1 MATHFLNNSVKKFL
15 NSIADKWNPDG
26 HWRLPSEAYTL
37 EHKLAFLE
45 REHYLTG
52 CNTLSGWLHDSDKL
66 FLYAV
71 PWLDEKQIQKFHR
84 THQTHHVDCPQSTAE
99 QLIQT
104 YIDWDCAVLTKP
116 DKPLNAFA
124 TLIHFYRDKLPLM
137 LPVCL
142 AIDPDAVQPM
152 IADLD
157 KARKEGNASYIFGEK
172 MNDEAHQDLTE
183 FTHNLFNYK
192 LARDASNDVTYIHT
206 QRLIGSIV
214 HDLNEIMNDMQK
226 YHKNIKDVL
235 CRIPKQLTLMN
246 SADLFLKTLDI
257 LAKRRN
263 QQIDLGKCLEV
274 LKNKHLFFTQMAP
287 KFKVECKPSEFMHN
301 YRSIMPNPFLHD

>member
-1 MATHFLNNSVKKFL
+1 MATHFLNNPVKKFL
-15 NSIADKWNPDG
+15 SSIADKWEPNG
-26 HWRLPSEAYTL
+26 HWRLPDEAYTL

-52 CNTLSGWLHDSDKL
+52 RNTLSGWLHDSDKL
-66 FLYAV
+66 LLYAV
-71 PWLDEKQIQKFHR
+71 PWLNEKQIQKFHR
-84 THQTHHVDCPQSTAE
+84 THQPHHVDCPQSTAH

-142 AIDPDAVQPM
+142 AIEPDAVQPM

-157 KARKEGNASYIFGEK
+157 EARKKDNASYIFGEE
-172 MNDEAHQDLTE
+172 MNNDARHDLTE
-183 FTHNLFNYK
+183 FTHNLFK
-192 LARDASNDVTYIHT
+192 DELTRDASNDVAYIHT
-206 QRLIGSIV
+206 QRLIGSII
-214 HDLNEIMNDMQK
+214 HGLNEAMEYMQK
-226 YHKNIKDVL
+226 NLKTVEDVL
-235 CRIPKQLTLMN
+235 RRRPKQLALMK
-246 SADLFLKTLDI
+246 SVDLFLTTLNI
-257 LAKRRN
+257 LAKSRN
-263 QQIDLGKCLEV
+263 QQIDLEQCLKV
-274 LKNKHLFFTQMAP
+274 LKDKHLFFTQMAP
-287 KFKVECKPSEFMHN
+287 KFKVECRPSEFKHN